1 MKLLHSV
8 GLPPELTVGRLRRGL
23 RRRRFDRAMRRV
35 AVPSSPDVRHLGSE
49 YGGWMVPEGALDASC
64 VCYSVGAGHDV
75 SFDLELIRRFGCTVR
90 SFDPSEDF
98 GRQAL
103 AQAAGDH
110 RFSFDAVAV
119 SAQDGPLDMYPAR
132 EPGSGSLS
140 AADLYGTGTAIRVS
154 ARSLPALMAERGD
167 DRIDLLKL
175 DVEGLEYELLPT
187 LDLPALGVR
196 LLLVELHHNRS
207 IAEAHALLELLR
219 ADGFDLRCR
228 KDPSSFTLLRG

>member
-1 MKLLHSV
+1 
-8 GLPPELTVGRLRRGL
+8 
-23 RRRRFDRAMRRV
+23 MRRV
-35 AVPSSPDVRHLGSE
+35 EVSASPGMLHLGSE
-49 YGGWMVPEGALDASC
+49 YGGWMVPAGVLGEGC

-90 SFDPSEDF
+90 SFDPFEEF
-98 GRQAL
+98 GRKAL
-103 AQAAGDH
+103 AQTAGDP

-119 SAQDGPLDMYPAR
+119 ATQDGPLEMYPAR

-140 AADLYGTGTAIRVS
+140 AADLYGTGTAIRV
-154 ARSLPALMAERGD
+154 AGRSLPALMAERGD

-196 LLLVELHHNRS
+196 LLLVELHHNGS
-207 IAEAHALLELLR
+207 VAEARALLERLR

-228 KDPSSFTLLRG
+228 KDPSSFTLLRR